1 MKKKKKWKTWLSEQF
16 RKCRENYARI
26 PDFFKKR
33 IVNTLLLS
41 FLLLYGGC
49 ALGLTQKSAGFVG
62 WTVYLTVCGI
72 GYALYI
78 YYLAVTKRSMRNFTL
93 MVLREFW
100 CKGMMG
106 LQQSY
111 C

>member
-62 WTVYLTVCGI
+62 WTVYFI
-72 GYALYI
+72 FI
-78 YYLAVTKRSMRNFTL
+78 IWQSQSPMRWWK
-93 MVLREFW
+93 EP
-100 CKGMMG
+100 
-106 LQQSY
+106 
-111 C
+111 

>member
-62 WTVYLTVCGI
+62 WTVYLTV
-72 GYALYI
+72 
-78 YYLAVTKRSMRNFTL
+78 
-93 MVLREFW
+93 
-100 CKGMMG
+100 
-106 LQQSY
+106 
-111 C
+111 